1 MGDHIVVDSPRAVY
15 GRRLLENQGRLARE
29 QTWDRWLG
37 YGKIFDF
44 LVLVLTAI
52 AFLHFP
58 DRLWL
63 LLIPA
68 AIFLCLILFHER
80 VLRRVRR
87 FTRISDF
94 YERGIARLENRWAGC
109 GESGIRFLDP
119 THPYAHDLDLFG
131 QGSLFELLCTS
142 RTPAGEETLAD
153 WLLHPAAPDVVGSRH
168 EAILEMKDQL
178 GFQERLFLAGG
189 NLRLGVHPEALAAWG
204 EQKSI
209 LQSRWLPLLT
219 VLTVSW
225 IGAAVYFVYTLG
237 SWQPLVLISLLNRSI
252 AFFVYRRLEMS
263 FPSIENA
270 SEGLQVF
277 TEVLEI
283 IEEEAFSSELLRRLR
298 DSLLTA
304 RVKPSTAISRLR
316 RIVSFLES
324 RRNLLVKV
332 VDRLV
337 FFSFYP
343 ALAAQKWQRMFGH
356 SIRGWLTTV
365 GEFEAV
371 ASLAAYAAE
380 HPKNVL
386 PEFADEAPTFDAQ
399 DLAHPLLPEEH
410 AIGNDLKLDR
420 NTQLI
425 VISGPNMAGK
435 STFLR
440 GVGLNAVLAQCG
452 APVRAKRLRLSPLA
466 VGASI
471 CVLDSLQGGVS
482 RFYAEITRLK
492 ILSDMANGPIPLLFL
507 LDELLSGTNSHDR
520 YEGTCY
526 VVEALVQQ
534 GAIGMVTT
542 HDLALTQIPAIMHGA
557 AANYHFE
564 DAIEGGQLKFDFRLR
579 PGIVRTTNA
588 LKLMRLVGLH
598 LPG

>member
-1 MGDHIVVDSPRAVY
+1 MGDHIVVNSPRAVY
-15 GRRLLENQGRLARE
+15 GQRLLENQTRLARE
-29 QTWDRWLG
+29 KTWDTWLG

-52 AFLHFP
+52 AFLHSP

-87 FTRISDF
+87 FTRVSDF

-109 GESGIRFLDP
+109 GESGIRFLDLM
-119 THPYAHDLDLFG
+119 HPYAHDLDLFG
-131 QGSLFELLCTS
+131 RGSLFELLCTS
-142 RTPAGEETLAD
+142 RTRAGEETLAD
-153 WLLHPAAPDVVGSRH
+153 WLLHPAAPDVVCSRH

-189 NLRLGVHPEALAAWG
+189 NVRLAVHPETLTAWG
-204 EQKSI
+204 EQEPI

-219 VLTVSW
+219 VLTLSW

-252 AFFVYRRLEMS
+252 AFFVYRRLKLS
-263 FPSIENA
+263 FPSIEKA
-270 SEGLQVF
+270 SDDLQVL
-277 TEVLEI
+277 TEVLEM
-283 IEEEAFSSELLRRLR
+283 IEEEAFSSELLCRLR

-304 RVKPSTAISRLR
+304 PVKPSTAISRLR

-343 ALAAQKWQRMFGH
+343 TFAAQKWQRAFGH

-365 GEFEAV
+365 GEFEAI
-371 ASLAAYAAE
+371 ASLAGYAAE
-380 HPKNVL
+380 HPNDVL

-410 AIGNDLKLDR
+410 AVGNDLKLDR

-542 HDLALTQIPAIMHGA
+542 HDLALTEIPAIMDGA

-564 DAIEGGQLKFDFRLR
+564 DAIEGAQLKFDFRLR